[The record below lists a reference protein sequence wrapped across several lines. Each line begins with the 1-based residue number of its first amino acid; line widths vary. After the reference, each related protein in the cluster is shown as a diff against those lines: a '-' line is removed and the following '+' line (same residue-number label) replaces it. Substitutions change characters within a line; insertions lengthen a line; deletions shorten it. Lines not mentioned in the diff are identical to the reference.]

1 MPAQR
6 QAAPLLT
13 ITLVCYGQLIFT
25 IVRERLPPSACR
37 NLRPPAK
44 IPQSLCS
51 HLFTVPHHR
60 FMSYTDVFLSDIEKH
75 TEQACVLTSV
85 SSMEVRMCKHLHRL
99 QFSRDPWPTVVP
111 PRLLCFPSAASVTLT
126 AEKQEI
132 AAHQLLGRPPGSPPA
147 ESTSRF
153 SESISVRRRSR

>member
-37 NLRPPAK
+37 NLCPPAK
-44 IPQSLCS
+44 IPQRPGLCS

-85 SSMEVRMCKHLHRL
+85 SSMEVRMCKHLYRL
-99 QFSRDPWPTVVP
+99 QFSLR
-111 PRLLCFPSAASVTLT
+111 CFGHFDGREAGNRSSSAAWTPSW
-126 AEKQEI
+126 Q
-132 AAHQLLGRPPGSPPA
+132 PPC
-147 ESTSRF
+147 RVH
-153 SESISVRRRSR
+153 IQV